1 MSALPR
7 IIAYEH
13 ALCLGKGWKNHEEI
27 PIYPSPCNFFYG
39 TFPKQRACSQ
49 ATEEAPTPKPKY
61 QMSASPTPQE

>member
-27 PIYPSPCNFFYG
+27 PIYPSPYNFF
-39 TFPKQRACSQ
+39 TALSPNREHVHRLPNKRPPLSQ
-49 ATEEAPTPKPKY
+49 NIR
-61 QMSASPTPQE
+61 